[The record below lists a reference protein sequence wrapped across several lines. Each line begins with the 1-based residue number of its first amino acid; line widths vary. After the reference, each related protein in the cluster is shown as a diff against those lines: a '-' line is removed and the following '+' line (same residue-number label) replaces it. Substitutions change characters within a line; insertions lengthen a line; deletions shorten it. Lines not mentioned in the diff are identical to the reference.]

1 VTEITADVEEARMTL
16 REDDE
21 TVPTVAADGLR
32 VDRVAHGPVIVYRVD
47 GEIDA
52 LTAPLLD
59 QALADAADVPDAV
72 SHVVLDLSE
81 VPFLSSAGLSI
92 LVDHHGR
99 CAANGVGLS
108 VVAKQRAVLRSI
120 QITALDRIIPLYP
133 TVSDAL
139 TAAGRPN

>member
-1 VTEITADVEEARMTL
+1 MAL
-16 REDDE
+16 REDGE
-21 TVPTVAADGLR
+21 IVPAIDADGLR
-32 VDRVAHGPVIVYRVD
+32 VDRAERGSAVIYRVA

-59 QALADAADVPDAV
+59 RALADAAEVPGAV
-72 SHVVLDLSE
+72 SHVVLDLSD

-99 CAANGVGLS
+99 CVADGVTLS
-108 VVAKQRAVLRSI
+108 VVATRRAVLRSI
-120 QITALDRIIPLYP
+120 QITALDRMIPLHP

-139 TAAGRPN
+139 TAAGQLD

>member
-1 VTEITADVEEARMTL
+1 MVL
-16 REDDE
+16 REDGE
-21 TVPTVAADGLR
+21 TVPTVEADGLR
-32 VDRVAHGPVIVYRVD
+32 VDRAQHGPVVVYRVV

-52 LTAPLLD
+52 LTAPVLD
-59 QALADAADVPDAV
+59 QALADAVDVPAAV

-108 VVAKQRAVLRSI
+108 VVAKQHAVLRSI
-120 QITALDRIIPLYP
+120 QITALDRIIPLHP

-139 TAAGRPN
+139 TAAGLPD